1 MTRLLVC
8 WRIRTGAS
16 GARAHSLSARV
27 YGGPGREN
35 VGRFRRSAAV
45 RVMLRALNREGSVHT
60 WSSLKPPP
68 LPPSPSPRSNV
79 ESRLKILA
87 EPDTYV
93 ARLNQEATV
102 MAERARRAASEA
114 EAAELRECTFH
125 PAVHSAPEYVSRI
138 AKSMALARSVK
149 PQHETARPDWR

>member
-1 MTRLLVC
+1 
-8 WRIRTGAS
+8 
-16 GARAHSLSARV
+16 
-27 YGGPGREN
+27 
-35 VGRFRRSAAV
+35 
-45 RVMLRALNREGSVHT
+45 
-60 WSSLKPPP
+60 
-68 LPPSPSPRSNV
+68 
-79 ESRLKILA
+79 
-87 EPDTYV
+87 
-93 ARLNQEATV
+93 